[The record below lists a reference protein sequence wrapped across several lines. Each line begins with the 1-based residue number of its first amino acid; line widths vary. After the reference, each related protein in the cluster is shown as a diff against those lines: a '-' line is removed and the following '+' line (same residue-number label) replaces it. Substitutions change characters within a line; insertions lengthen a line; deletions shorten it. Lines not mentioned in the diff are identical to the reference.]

1 MDKGNPETYVKERFG
16 VGLCRYLEQK
26 VEEENLHDYE
36 IASTLNLCGASIGK
50 YRKACGIKKANGFS
64 RRFER
69 TYGDGAVETFKKMV
83 ENPDNYLADV
93 GRHFDFTREYARQ
106 VYKKIYGHSYTVD
119 SKSQRLQRQQT
130 RLART
135 RRKSK
140 RVEKLIK
147 VGEKIKYMGV
157 TYNIPDRGRSNMILA
172 NGYRLGLRTSSK
184 PILIRK
190 MQYFRFN
197 NGARTNEDFDF
208 FVCLCRAKKGDVYF
222 IIPSSVMPRTVVY
235 LLSEGTPTQ
244 SKYAHF
250 KEAWHLLVH
259 ENSKDLPPSVI
270 GSN

>member
-1 MDKGNPETYVKERFG
+1 VKVFG
-16 VGLCRYLEQK
+16 TEAEV
-26 VEEENLHDYE
+26 ENLHDYE
-36 IASTLNLCGASIGK
+36 IASSLNVCGASISK
-50 YRKACGIKKANGFS
+50 YRKSCGIKKANGFS

-147 VGEKIKYMGV
+147 LGEKIKYMGV
-157 TYNIPDRGRSNMILA
+157 TYNIPNRGRSNMILT
-172 NGYRLGLRTSSK
+172 NGYRLGLRSSSK

-190 MQYFRFN
+190 IQYFRFN
-197 NGARTNEDFDF
+197 NGTRTNEDFDF
-208 FVCLCRAKKGDVYF
+208 FICFCRTKKGDVYF

-235 LLSEGTPTQ
+235 LLPEGTPKQ
-244 SKYAHF
+244 SKYAQF
-250 KEAWHLLVH
+250 KEAWHLLMH
-259 ENSKDLPPSVI
+259 ENSKDIRLPVI